1 MGIIARILSFFFG
14 PNDPATARHLS
25 GAAKRQ
31 DPIGEFLIQ
40 WTDPGGNTIDTGIL
54 RKPLP
59 RINVNKAKLAE
70 LKEYEAVGLPAQP
83 EPSKKQAILGFIK
96 SHPDGITAERV
107 GKAFPAWRY
116 STITAR
122 ISELY
127 RAGIIVSVGS
137 ENISTGSVA
146 SLFAVAK

>member
-1 MGIIARILSFFFG
+1 MGIFYKLLSIFFG

-31 DPIGEFLIQ
+31 DLFGEFMNSQLTP
-40 WTDPGGNTIDTGIL
+40 TD
-54 RKPLP
+54 KPLP

-70 LKEYEAVGLPAQP
+70 LKEYEAVGVPAQP

-127 RAGIIVSVGS
+127 KTGVIVSVGTS
-137 ENISTGSVA
+137 NTAGGSLA